1 MWCGS
6 ERAVI
11 DCFFFLL
18 VVFFWERETPAQK
31 INSRECVTSFLSSFF
46 FLSPSD
52 NRMMILV
59 MIII

>member
-1 MWCGS
+1 M
-6 ERAVI
+6 I